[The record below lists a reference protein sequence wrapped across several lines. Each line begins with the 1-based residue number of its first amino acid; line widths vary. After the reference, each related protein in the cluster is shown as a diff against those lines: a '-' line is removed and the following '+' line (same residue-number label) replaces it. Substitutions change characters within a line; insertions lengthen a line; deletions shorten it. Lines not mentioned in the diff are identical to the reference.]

1 MRLAAA
7 LSAAVAFAILGT
19 APAFADDDRWIEAYR
34 TMSLQEPAP
43 QEPKPEAKPA
53 VPAAQEGAPGEPF
66 AESWEV
72 AAHFGFCAFSSEFEA
87 DPEFSAGLSV
97 RAAMPW
103 FSKTVLGLDEASI
116 GLFLDFTFSSIDRDI
131 PVLKEPDGTLIFF
144 TVGLDFTVYKDETWV
159 IRPQLGLQ
167 YGHFGGVTD
176 LDNGIAVLLGV
187 ELGVSFAEGWRV
199 FFDPQVGI
207 GEDMVF
213 FLPLGVAY
221 SF

>member
-1 MRLAAA
+1 MRLAPA

-43 QEPKPEAKPA
+43 PAPKPEAA
-53 VPAAQEGAPGEPF
+53 PAAAQGEGEPF
-66 AESWEV
+66 AESFEV
-72 AAHFGFCAFSSEFEA
+72 AAHFGLAAFSSEFEA
-87 DPEFSAGLSV
+87 DPEFAAGLSV
-97 RAAMPW
+97 RAALPW
-103 FSKTVLGLDEASI
+103 FSKTVLGLDEASF
-116 GLFLDFTFSSIDRDI
+116 GLFVDFTFSSIDRDI
-131 PVLKEPDGTLIFF
+131 PTLKEPDGSLIFF
-144 TVGLDFTVYKDETWV
+144 TVGLDFTAYKDETWV

-167 YGHFGGVTD
+167 YGNFGGVTD
-176 LDNGIAVLLGV
+176 LEDGIALLLGV
-187 ELGVSFAEGWRV
+187 EAGIRLSDQFRV
-199 FFDPQVGI
+199 FVNPQVGI

>member
-1 MRLAAA
+1 MRLAPA

-43 QEPKPEAKPA
+43 PAAKPETPPA
-53 VPAAQEGAPGEPF
+53 APAAQEGPGEPF
-66 AESWEV
+66 AESFEI
-72 AAHFGFCAFSSEFEA
+72 AAHIGFAAFSSEFEA
-87 DPEFSAGLSV
+87 DPEFAAGVSV
-97 RAAMPW
+97 RAALPW
-103 FSKTVLGLDEASI
+103 FSKTVLGLDEASF
-116 GLFLDFTFSSIDRDI
+116 GLFIDFTFSAISRDI
-131 PVLKEPDGTLIFF
+131 PVLKETDGTLIFF
-144 TVGLDFTVYKDETWV
+144 TVGLDFTAYKDETWV

-167 YGHFGGVTD
+167 YGNFGGVTD
-176 LDNGIAVLLGV
+176 LDNGIALLLGV
-187 ELGVSFAEGWRV
+187 EAGVTFAEGWRV
-199 FFDPQVGI
+199 FFNPQIGI